1 MVSVRGVYEFPNV
14 AGSPDTYVIPMA
26 VQEGDLLL
34 LFQSNYN
41 VDAPT
46 PSGWSLV
53 SSDNQTASY
62 INYANIWSKVATDT
76 DAGSNVVVTQDGV
89 NYGGVILVALENAV
103 LVGSA
108 SNKNSDAAITTPTV
122 VSAYEDN
129 LYLAFL
135 STMGTAATPLPVFTP
150 PLGFIETG
158 DIPANSGQW
167 HRMGVFEREGR
178 FTAGGVS
185 GGSFTV
191 NVAGSLIGFGVV
203 VASATSGGGGEGG
216 SAGRP
221 TRGQL
226 WPRSGG
232 GSSSVGSRQTVAYV
246 SGSLDEGATETGLV
260 ALGPSYRILKVQL
273 NRQGRV
279 RLYDTVAHRDADE
292 ARPKSVPISA
302 TADHG
307 MMMEVALQTGAL
319 TRTMTPLVDG
329 VNFEIGGSVPIT
341 VENLDSSAGSVE
353 VTLTFIKTEG

>member
-1 MVSVRGVYEFPNV
+1 MVTVRGVYEYPNV
-14 AGSPDTYVIPMA
+14 SGSPDILTLPLAI
-26 VQEGDLLL
+26 QEGDLLL

-41 VDAPT
+41 VDAAAPA
-46 PSGWSLV
+46 GWDV
-53 SSDNQTASY
+53 VIEADQTASF
-62 INYANIWSKVATDT
+62 INYANLWSRIAT
-76 DAGSNVVVTQDGV
+76 GSDPGANVSVNQDGV
-89 NYGGVILVALENAV
+89 NYGGSILVALQDAV
-103 LVGSA
+103 LAGSA
-108 SNKNSDAAITTPTV
+108 DAKNSTSSVTTPTV
-122 VSAYEDN
+122 TSAYDDN

-135 STMGTAATPLPVFTP
+135 TIMGSSGTPLPVFTP
-150 PLGFIETG
+150 PAEFIETG

-167 HRMGVFEREGR
+167 HRMGVFEKEGR
-178 FTAGGVS
+178 FEAGGIT
-185 GGSFTV
+185 GGGFTV
-191 NVAGSLIGFGVV
+191 NQSGSLISFGVV
-203 VASATSGGGGEGG
+203 IGSTVVEGGGGGAG
-216 SAGRP
+216 GRP
-221 TRGQL
+221 TRGQI

-307 MMMEVALQTGAL
+307 MMMDVALQTGAL

-329 VNFEIGGSVPIT
+329 VNFETGDSVPIT